1 MDDRIKLSY
10 FYGKEAEQYSFYKIP
25 KLLFTDDYF
34 KKISVEA
41 KVLYGLMLDRM
52 SLSVKNQWMD
62 EEGRAYIYY
71 SLEDIMDALG
81 CSNKKAISIM
91 KELDMDAGI
100 GLIEKKRQ
108 GQGKPTMIYLKQ
120 FMIQDVQKCRNY
132 TSGEKSVISEVKN
145 LHILKCKNSTSRS
158 EENTWFITDYDC
170 YVPGLT
176 EAAQLGEY
184 ENLDE
189 LNYLASKLMELDD
202 CELDRLEAAMEVADE
217 TGSVKDII
225 NLIDNPEKYE
235 VYPGIENDEDLGR
248 YYADEMVYIHLT
260 DEVRDYFD
268 YEAYGRDMAI
278 NDGGH
283 YTSYGYVK
291 DSQDPFKEYYNG
303 EPENIPEEYRITEF
317 VHDKKER
324 TAMDYETFKQE
335 FAEDIKEKLS
345 QRGYGEV
352 MTSFH
357 DIEKTNQNYEAI
369 SVVQAGS
376 NIGVNFNIENA
387 FASYEHTGDYEG
399 VLASATGVIVGGLDQ
414 IPAVDVNALMN
425 YEVMKEKLSVE
436 VISADANEELLAK
449 VPHDRIE
456 DLAVVYRF
464 IMESNEDGR
473 ASILVNNNLI
483 ERMGVTHEQ
492 LRADALENSPEIR
505 PVVIQGMNE
514 VMKEMM
520 GPEAYE
526 MFGIPDDTEEMM
538 FIATVPDKNSGA
550 GVLAYQDFMDQAAE
564 KIGGDFYV
572 IPSSIHEILLV
583 PDNGEVQAEGLKEM
597 VQEVNATEVSPEEK
611 LSDNVYHYDSKEHIF
626 ELAEKFEARQ
636 QEKEAAIDEKAE
648 DRGSVLKD
656 LKDKQKE
663 TAAKAPAKDAVEKA
677 AKSKG
682 GEAL

>member
-1 MDDRIKLSY
+1 MMGFPYEHDCPI
-10 FYGKEAEQYSFYKIP
+10 E
-25 KLLFTDDYF
+25 
-34 KKISVEA
+34 
-41 KVLYGLMLDRM
+41 
-52 SLSVKNQWMD
+52 
-62 EEGRAYIYY
+62 AYITN
-71 SLEDIMDALG
+71 LG
-81 CSNKKAISIM
+81 KYNEGKLVGEWVRFPTTEEKMKKLFERI
-91 KELDMDAGI
+91 GI
-100 GLIEKKRQ
+100 EPGVPD
-108 GQGKPTMIYLKQ
+108 GYGGHY
-120 FMIQDVQKCRNY
+120 
-132 TSGEKSVISEVKN
+132 
-145 LHILKCKNSTSRS
+145 
-158 EENTWFITDYDC
+158 EEWFITDYDC
-170 YVPGLT
+170 YVPGLM
-176 EAAQLGEY
+176 EAARLGEY

-189 LNYLASKLMELDD
+189 LNFLASKIMELDD
-202 CELDRLEAAMEVADE
+202 CELDRFEAAMEVADE

-235 VYPGIENDEDLGR
+235 VYPGIENDEDLGH
-248 YYADEMVYIHLT
+248 YYIEELGSIHLT

-268 YEAYGRDMAI
+268 YEAYGRDIAI
-278 NDGGH
+278 SEAGH

-291 DSQDPFKEYYNG
+291 DSQDPFKEPYDG
-303 EPENIPEEYRITEF
+303 DPENIPDEYKVTGF
-317 VHDKKER
+317 VHEKKER
-324 TAMDYETFKQE
+324 NEMDYETFKQE

-345 QRGYGEV
+345 QKGYGEV
-352 MTSFH
+352 ETNFH
-357 DIEKTNQNYEAI
+357 NIEKTNQNYEAI
-369 SVVQAGS
+369 SVVPAGG
-376 NIGVNFNIENA
+376 NIGVNYNIENA
-387 FASYEHTGDYEG
+387 FASYEHSGDYEG
-399 VLASATGVIVGGLDQ
+399 VLASATGAIASGLDQ
-414 IPAVDVNALMN
+414 VPVVNVNALMN
-425 YEVMKEKLSVE
+425 YEIMKEKLSVE
-436 VISADANEELLAK
+436 VISAEVNEELLAK

-473 ASILVNNNLI
+473 ASILVNNDLI

-505 PVVIQGMNE
+505 PAVIQGMNE

-564 KIGGDFYV
+564 KIGGDFF
-572 IPSSIHEILLV
+572 ILPSSIHEILLV
-583 PDNGEVQAEGLKEM
+583 PDDGQKGADELKAM
-597 VQEVNATEVSPEEK
+597 VMDVNATQVSPEER

-636 QEKEAAIDEKAE
+636 QEKGAAIDEKAE
-648 DRGSVLKD
+648 DRESVLKN

-663 TAAKAPAKDAVEKA
+663 TAAKAPTKDAVDKA

>member
-1 MDDRIKLSY
+1 MAFAYNHDCPFEVFITNLGKYNEGNLVGDWVKFPTTEEELKKVFERIGIEPGAPDE
-10 FYGKEAEQYSFYKIP
+10 YGGHY
-25 KLLFTDDYF
+25 
-34 KKISVEA
+34 
-41 KVLYGLMLDRM
+41 
-52 SLSVKNQWMD
+52 
-62 EEGRAYIYY
+62 EE
-71 SLEDIMDALG
+71 
-81 CSNKKAISIM
+81 
-91 KELDMDAGI
+91 
-100 GLIEKKRQ
+100 
-108 GQGKPTMIYLKQ
+108 
-120 FMIQDVQKCRNY
+120 
-132 TSGEKSVISEVKN
+132 
-145 LHILKCKNSTSRS
+145 
-158 EENTWFITDYDC
+158 WFITDYDC

-225 NLIDNPEKYE
+225 KLIDNPEKYE
-235 VYPGIENDEDLGR
+235 VYAGIENDEDLGH
-248 YYADEMVYIHLT
+248 YYIEELGAIHLT

-291 DSQDPFKEYYNG
+291 DSQDPFRELYDG

-324 TAMDYETFKQE
+324 TTMDYETFKQE
-335 FAEDIKEKLS
+335 FAEDIKERLS

-352 MTSFH
+352 ITSFH

-376 NIGVNFNIENA
+376 NVGVNYNIENA
-387 FASYEHTGDYEG
+387 FGSYEHSGDYEG
-399 VLASATGVIVGGLDQ
+399 VLASATGAIASGLDQ
-414 IPAVDVNALMN
+414 IPVVDVNALMN

-436 VISADANEELLAK
+436 VISAEANEELLSK

-473 ASILVNNNLI
+473 ASILVNNDLI

>member
-1 MDDRIKLSY
+1 MMGFPYEHDCPI
-10 FYGKEAEQYSFYKIP
+10 E
-25 KLLFTDDYF
+25 
-34 KKISVEA
+34 
-41 KVLYGLMLDRM
+41 
-52 SLSVKNQWMD
+52 
-62 EEGRAYIYY
+62 AYITN
-71 SLEDIMDALG
+71 LG
-81 CSNKKAISIM
+81 KYNEGKLVGEWVRFPTTEEKMKKVFERI
-91 KELDMDAGI
+91 GI
-100 GLIEKKRQ
+100 EPGAPD
-108 GQGKPTMIYLKQ
+108 GYGGHY
-120 FMIQDVQKCRNY
+120 
-132 TSGEKSVISEVKN
+132 
-145 LHILKCKNSTSRS
+145 
-158 EENTWFITDYDC
+158 EEWFITDYDC
-170 YVPGLT
+170 YVPGLM
-176 EAAQLGEY
+176 EAARLGEY

-189 LNYLASKLMELDD
+189 LNFLASKIMELDD
-202 CELDRLEAAMEVADE
+202 CELDRFEAAMEVADE

-235 VYPGIENDEDLGR
+235 VYPGIENDEDLGH
-248 YYADEMVYIHLT
+248 YYIEELGSIHLT

-268 YEAYGRDMAI
+268 YEAYGRDIAI
-278 NDGGH
+278 SEAGH

-291 DSQDPFKEYYNG
+291 DSQDPFKEPYDG
-303 EPENIPEEYRITEF
+303 DPENIPDEYKVTGF
-317 VHDKKER
+317 VHEKKER
-324 TAMDYETFKQE
+324 NEMDYETFKQE

-345 QRGYGEV
+345 QKGYGEV
-352 MTSFH
+352 ETNFH
-357 DIEKTNQNYEAI
+357 NIEKTNQNYEAI
-369 SVVQAGS
+369 SVVPAGG
-376 NIGVNFNIENA
+376 NIGVNYNIENA
-387 FASYEHTGDYEG
+387 FASYEHSGDYEG
-399 VLASATGVIVGGLDQ
+399 VLASAAGAIASGLDQ
-414 IPAVDVNALMN
+414 VPVVNVNALMN
-425 YEVMKEKLSVE
+425 YEIMKEKLSVE

>member
-1 MDDRIKLSY
+1 MMGFPYEHDCPI
-10 FYGKEAEQYSFYKIP
+10 E
-25 KLLFTDDYF
+25 
-34 KKISVEA
+34 
-41 KVLYGLMLDRM
+41 
-52 SLSVKNQWMD
+52 
-62 EEGRAYIYY
+62 AYITN
-71 SLEDIMDALG
+71 LG
-81 CSNKKAISIM
+81 KYNEGKLVGEWVRFPTTEEKMKKVFERI
-91 KELDMDAGI
+91 GI
-100 GLIEKKRQ
+100 EPGAPD
-108 GQGKPTMIYLKQ
+108 GYGGHY
-120 FMIQDVQKCRNY
+120 
-132 TSGEKSVISEVKN
+132 
-145 LHILKCKNSTSRS
+145 
-158 EENTWFITDYDC
+158 EEWFITDYDC
-170 YVPGLT
+170 YVPGLM
-176 EAAQLGEY
+176 EAARLGEY

-189 LNYLASKLMELDD
+189 LNYLASKIMELDD
-202 CELDRLEAAMEVADE
+202 CELDRFEAAMEVADE

-235 VYPGIENDEDLGR
+235 VYPGIENDEDLGH
-248 YYADEMVYIHLT
+248 YYIEELGSIHLT

-268 YEAYGRDMAI
+268 YEAYGRDIAI
-278 NDGGH
+278 SEAGH

-291 DSQDPFKEYYNG
+291 DSQDPFKEPYDG
-303 EPENIPEEYRITEF
+303 DPENIPDEYKVTGF
-317 VHDKKER
+317 VHEKKER
-324 TAMDYETFKQE
+324 NEMDYETFKQE

-345 QRGYGEV
+345 QKGYGEV
-352 MTSFH
+352 ETSFH
-357 DIEKTNQNYEAI
+357 NIEKTNQNYEAI
-369 SVVQAGS
+369 SVVPAGG
-376 NIGVNFNIENA
+376 NIGVNYNIENA
-387 FASYEHTGDYEG
+387 FASYEHSGDYEG
-399 VLASATGVIVGGLDQ
+399 VLASATGAIASGLDQ
-414 IPAVDVNALMN
+414 VPVVNVNALMN
-425 YEVMKEKLSVE
+425 YEIMKEKLSVE
-436 VISADANEELLAK
+436 VISAEANEELLSK

-473 ASILVNNNLI
+473 ASILVNNDLI

-492 LRADALENSPEIR
+492 LRADALENSPVIR
-505 PVVIQGMNE
+505 PVVIQSMNE

-663 TAAKAPAKDAVEKA
+663 TAAKAPAKDAVEKT

>member
-1 MDDRIKLSY
+1 MAFAYDHDCPFEVFITNLGKYNEGNLVGEWVKFPTTEEELKKVFERIGIEPGAPDE
-10 FYGKEAEQYSFYKIP
+10 YGGHY
-25 KLLFTDDYF
+25 
-34 KKISVEA
+34 
-41 KVLYGLMLDRM
+41 
-52 SLSVKNQWMD
+52 
-62 EEGRAYIYY
+62 EE
-71 SLEDIMDALG
+71 
-81 CSNKKAISIM
+81 
-91 KELDMDAGI
+91 
-100 GLIEKKRQ
+100 
-108 GQGKPTMIYLKQ
+108 
-120 FMIQDVQKCRNY
+120 
-132 TSGEKSVISEVKN
+132 
-145 LHILKCKNSTSRS
+145 
-158 EENTWFITDYDC
+158 WFITDYDC
-170 YVPGLT
+170 YVPGHT

-184 ENLDE
+184 ENLNE

>member
-1 MDDRIKLSY
+1 MAFAYDHDCPFEVFITNLGKYNEGNLVGEWIKFPTTEEELKKVFERIGIEPGAPDE
-10 FYGKEAEQYSFYKIP
+10 YGGHY
-25 KLLFTDDYF
+25 
-34 KKISVEA
+34 
-41 KVLYGLMLDRM
+41 
-52 SLSVKNQWMD
+52 
-62 EEGRAYIYY
+62 EE
-71 SLEDIMDALG
+71 
-81 CSNKKAISIM
+81 
-91 KELDMDAGI
+91 
-100 GLIEKKRQ
+100 
-108 GQGKPTMIYLKQ
+108 
-120 FMIQDVQKCRNY
+120 
-132 TSGEKSVISEVKN
+132 
-145 LHILKCKNSTSRS
+145 
-158 EENTWFITDYDC
+158 WFITDYDC

-176 EAAQLGEY
+176 EAAHLGEY

-324 TAMDYETFKQE
+324 TTMDYETFKQE
-335 FAEDIKEKLS
+335 FAKDIKERLS

-352 MTSFH
+352 ITSFH

-376 NIGVNFNIENA
+376 NVGVNYNIENA
-387 FASYEHTGDYEG
+387 FGSYEHSGDYEG
-399 VLASATGVIVGGLDQ
+399 VLASATGAIASGLDQ
-414 IPAVDVNALMN
+414 IPVVDVNALMN

-436 VISADANEELLAK
+436 VISAEANEELLSK

-473 ASILVNNNLI
+473 ASILVNNDLI

-636 QEKEAAIDEKAE
+636 QEKEADIDEKVE

-663 TAAKAPAKDAVEKA
+663 TTAKAQAKDAVEKT

>member
-1 MDDRIKLSY
+1 MMGFPYEHDCPI
-10 FYGKEAEQYSFYKIP
+10 E
-25 KLLFTDDYF
+25 
-34 KKISVEA
+34 
-41 KVLYGLMLDRM
+41 
-52 SLSVKNQWMD
+52 
-62 EEGRAYIYY
+62 AYITN
-71 SLEDIMDALG
+71 LG
-81 CSNKKAISIM
+81 KYNEGKLVGEWVRFPTTEEKMKKVFERI
-91 KELDMDAGI
+91 GI
-100 GLIEKKRQ
+100 EPGAPD
-108 GQGKPTMIYLKQ
+108 GYGGHY
-120 FMIQDVQKCRNY
+120 
-132 TSGEKSVISEVKN
+132 
-145 LHILKCKNSTSRS
+145 
-158 EENTWFITDYDC
+158 EEWFITDYDC
-170 YVPGLT
+170 YVPGLM
-176 EAAQLGEY
+176 EAARLGEY

-189 LNYLASKLMELDD
+189 LNFLASKIMELDD
-202 CELDRLEAAMEVADE
+202 CELDRFEAAMEVADE

-235 VYPGIENDEDLGR
+235 VYPGIENDEDLGH
-248 YYADEMVYIHLT
+248 YYIEELGSIHLT

-268 YEAYGRDMAI
+268 YEAYGRDIAI
-278 NDGGH
+278 SEAGH

-291 DSQDPFKEYYNG
+291 DSQDPFKEPYDG
-303 EPENIPEEYRITEF
+303 DPENIPDEYKVTGF
-317 VHDKKER
+317 VHEKKER
-324 TAMDYETFKQE
+324 NEMDYETFKQE

-345 QRGYGEV
+345 QKGYGEV
-352 MTSFH
+352 ETNFH
-357 DIEKTNQNYEAI
+357 NIEKTNQNYEAI
-369 SVVQAGS
+369 SLVPAGG
-376 NIGVNFNIENA
+376 NIGVNYNIENA
-387 FASYEHTGDYEG
+387 FASYEHSGDYEG
-399 VLASATGVIVGGLDQ
+399 VLASAAGAIASGLDQ
-414 IPAVDVNALMN
+414 VPVVNVNALMN
-425 YEVMKEKLSVE
+425 YEIMKEKLSVE
-436 VISADANEELLAK
+436 VISAEVNEELLAK

-473 ASILVNNNLI
+473 ASILVNNDLI

-505 PVVIQGMNE
+505 PAVIQGMNE

-564 KIGGDFYV
+564 KIGGDFF
-572 IPSSIHEILLV
+572 ILPSSIHEILLV
-583 PDNGEVQAEGLKEM
+583 PDDGQKGADELKAM
-597 VQEVNATEVSPEEK
+597 VMDVNATQVSPEER

-636 QEKEAAIDEKAE
+636 QEKGAAIDEKAE
-648 DRGSVLKD
+648 DRESVLKN

-663 TAAKAPAKDAVEKA
+663 TAAKVPTKDAVDKA

>member
-1 MDDRIKLSY
+1 MMGFPYEHDCPI
-10 FYGKEAEQYSFYKIP
+10 E
-25 KLLFTDDYF
+25 
-34 KKISVEA
+34 
-41 KVLYGLMLDRM
+41 
-52 SLSVKNQWMD
+52 
-62 EEGRAYIYY
+62 AYITN
-71 SLEDIMDALG
+71 LG
-81 CSNKKAISIM
+81 KYNEGKLVGEWVRFPTTEEKMKKVFERI
-91 KELDMDAGI
+91 GI
-100 GLIEKKRQ
+100 EPGAPD
-108 GQGKPTMIYLKQ
+108 GYGGHY
-120 FMIQDVQKCRNY
+120 
-132 TSGEKSVISEVKN
+132 
-145 LHILKCKNSTSRS
+145 
-158 EENTWFITDYDC
+158 EEWFITDYDC
-170 YVPGLT
+170 YVPGLM
-176 EAAQLGEY
+176 EAARLGEY

-189 LNYLASKLMELDD
+189 LNYLASKIMELDD
-202 CELDRLEAAMEVADE
+202 CELDRFEAAMEVADE

-235 VYPGIENDEDLGR
+235 VYPGIENDEDLGH
-248 YYADEMVYIHLT
+248 YYIEELGSIHLT

-268 YEAYGRDMAI
+268 YEAYGRDIAI
-278 NDGGH
+278 SEAGH

-291 DSQDPFKEYYNG
+291 DSQDPFKEPYDG
-303 EPENIPEEYRITEF
+303 DPENIPDEDKVTGF
-317 VHDKKER
+317 VHEKKER
-324 TAMDYETFKQE
+324 NEMDYETFKQE

-345 QRGYGEV
+345 QKGYGEV
-352 MTSFH
+352 ETSFH
-357 DIEKTNQNYEAI
+357 NIEKTNQNYEAI
-369 SVVQAGS
+369 SVVPAGG
-376 NIGVNFNIENA
+376 NIGVNYNIENA
-387 FASYEHTGDYEG
+387 FASYEHSGDYEG
-399 VLASATGVIVGGLDQ
+399 VLASATGAIASGLDQ
-414 IPAVDVNALMN
+414 VPVVNVNALMN
-425 YEVMKEKLSVE
+425 YEIMKEKLSVE
-436 VISADANEELLAK
+436 VISAEVNEELLAK

-473 ASILVNNNLI
+473 ASILVNNDLI

-564 KIGGDFYV
+564 KIGGDFF
-572 IPSSIHEILLV
+572 ILPSSIHEILLV
-583 PDNGEVQAEGLKEM
+583 PDDGQKEADELKAM
-597 VQEVNATEVSPEEK
+597 VMDVNATQVSPEER

-636 QEKEAAIDEKAE
+636 QEKGAAIDEKAE
-648 DRGSVLKD
+648 DRESVLKN

-663 TAAKAPAKDAVEKA
+663 TAAKAPTKDAVDKA

>member
-1 MDDRIKLSY
+1 MAFAYDHDCPFEVFITNLGKYNEGNLVGEWVKFPTTEEELKKVFERIGIEPGAPDG
-10 FYGKEAEQYSFYKIP
+10 YGGHY
-25 KLLFTDDYF
+25 
-34 KKISVEA
+34 
-41 KVLYGLMLDRM
+41 
-52 SLSVKNQWMD
+52 
-62 EEGRAYIYY
+62 EE
-71 SLEDIMDALG
+71 
-81 CSNKKAISIM
+81 
-91 KELDMDAGI
+91 
-100 GLIEKKRQ
+100 
-108 GQGKPTMIYLKQ
+108 
-120 FMIQDVQKCRNY
+120 
-132 TSGEKSVISEVKN
+132 
-145 LHILKCKNSTSRS
+145 
-158 EENTWFITDYDC
+158 WFITDYDC

-369 SVVQAGS
+369 SVVPAGG
-376 NIGVNFNIENA
+376 NIGVNYNIENA
-387 FASYEHTGDYEG
+387 FASYEHSGDYEG
-399 VLASATGVIVGGLDQ
+399 VLASATGAIASGLDQ
-414 IPAVDVNALMN
+414 VPVVNVNALMN
-425 YEVMKEKLSVE
+425 YEIMKEKLSVE
-436 VISADANEELLAK
+436 VISAEVNEELLAK

-464 IMESNEDGR
+464 IMESNEELPFW
-473 ASILVNNNLI
+473 SIMI
-483 ERMGVTHEQ
+483 
-492 LRADALENSPEIR
+492 
-505 PVVIQGMNE
+505 
-514 VMKEMM
+514 
-520 GPEAYE
+520 
-526 MFGIPDDTEEMM
+526 
-538 FIATVPDKNSGA
+538 
-550 GVLAYQDFMDQAAE
+550 
-564 KIGGDFYV
+564 
-572 IPSSIHEILLV
+572 
-583 PDNGEVQAEGLKEM
+583 
-597 VQEVNATEVSPEEK
+597 
-611 LSDNVYHYDSKEHIF
+611 
-626 ELAEKFEARQ
+626 
-636 QEKEAAIDEKAE
+636 
-648 DRGSVLKD
+648 
-656 LKDKQKE
+656 
-663 TAAKAPAKDAVEKA
+663 
-677 AKSKG
+677 
-682 GEAL
+682 

>member
-1 MDDRIKLSY
+1 MMGFPYEHDCPI
-10 FYGKEAEQYSFYKIP
+10 E
-25 KLLFTDDYF
+25 
-34 KKISVEA
+34 
-41 KVLYGLMLDRM
+41 
-52 SLSVKNQWMD
+52 
-62 EEGRAYIYY
+62 AYITN
-71 SLEDIMDALG
+71 LG
-81 CSNKKAISIM
+81 KYNEGKLVGEWVRFPTTEEKMKKVFERI
-91 KELDMDAGI
+91 GI
-100 GLIEKKRQ
+100 EPGAPD
-108 GQGKPTMIYLKQ
+108 GYGGHY
-120 FMIQDVQKCRNY
+120 
-132 TSGEKSVISEVKN
+132 
-145 LHILKCKNSTSRS
+145 
-158 EENTWFITDYDC
+158 EEWFITDYDC
-170 YVPGLT
+170 YVPGLM
-176 EAAQLGEY
+176 EAARLGEY

-189 LNYLASKLMELDD
+189 LNFLASKIMELDD
-202 CELDRLEAAMEVADE
+202 CELDRFEAAMEVADE

-235 VYPGIENDEDLGR
+235 VYPGIENDEDLGH
-248 YYADEMVYIHLT
+248 YYIEELGSIHLT

-268 YEAYGRDMAI
+268 YEAYGRDIAI
-278 NDGGH
+278 SEAGH

-291 DSQDPFKEYYNG
+291 DSQDPFKEPYDGN
-303 EPENIPEEYRITEF
+303 PENIPDEYKVTGF
-317 VHDKKER
+317 VHEKKER
-324 TAMDYETFKQE
+324 NEMDYETFKQE

-345 QRGYGEV
+345 QKGYGEV
-352 MTSFH
+352 ETNFH
-357 DIEKTNQNYEAI
+357 NIEKTNQNYEAI
-369 SVVQAGS
+369 SVVPAGG
-376 NIGVNFNIENA
+376 NIGVNYNIENA
-387 FASYEHTGDYEG
+387 FASYEHSGDYEG
-399 VLASATGVIVGGLDQ
+399 VLASATGAIASGLDQ
-414 IPAVDVNALMN
+414 VPVVNVNALMN
-425 YEVMKEKLSVE
+425 YEIMKEKLSVE
-436 VISADANEELLAK
+436 VISAEVNEELLAK

-473 ASILVNNNLI
+473 ASILVNNDLI

-505 PVVIQGMNE
+505 PAVIQGMNE

-564 KIGGDFYV
+564 KIGGDFF
-572 IPSSIHEILLV
+572 ILPSSIHEILLV
-583 PDNGEVQAEGLKEM
+583 PDDGQKGADELKAM
-597 VQEVNATEVSPEEK
+597 VMDVNATQVSPEER

-636 QEKEAAIDEKAE
+636 QEKGAAIDEKAE
-648 DRGSVLKD
+648 DRESVLKN

-663 TAAKAPAKDAVEKA
+663 TAAKVPTKDAVDKA

>member
-1 MDDRIKLSY
+1 MMGFPYEHDCPI
-10 FYGKEAEQYSFYKIP
+10 E
-25 KLLFTDDYF
+25 
-34 KKISVEA
+34 
-41 KVLYGLMLDRM
+41 
-52 SLSVKNQWMD
+52 
-62 EEGRAYIYY
+62 AYITN
-71 SLEDIMDALG
+71 LG
-81 CSNKKAISIM
+81 KYNEGKLVGEWVRFPTTEEKMKKVFERI
-91 KELDMDAGI
+91 GI
-100 GLIEKKRQ
+100 EPGAPD
-108 GQGKPTMIYLKQ
+108 GYGGHY
-120 FMIQDVQKCRNY
+120 
-132 TSGEKSVISEVKN
+132 
-145 LHILKCKNSTSRS
+145 
-158 EENTWFITDYDC
+158 EEWFITDYDC
-170 YVPGLT
+170 YVPGLM
-176 EAAQLGEY
+176 EAARLGEY

-189 LNYLASKLMELDD
+189 LNFLASKIMELDD
-202 CELDRLEAAMEVADE
+202 CELDRFEAVMEVADE

-235 VYPGIENDEDLGR
+235 VYPGIENDEDLGH
-248 YYADEMVYIHLT
+248 YYIEELGSIHLT

-268 YEAYGRDMAI
+268 YEAYGRDIAI
-278 NDGGH
+278 SEAGH

-291 DSQDPFKEYYNG
+291 DSQDPFKEPYDG
-303 EPENIPEEYRITEF
+303 DPENIPDEYKVTGF
-317 VHDKKER
+317 VHEKKER
-324 TAMDYETFKQE
+324 NEMDYETFKQE

-345 QRGYGEV
+345 QKGYGEV
-352 MTSFH
+352 ETNFH
-357 DIEKTNQNYEAI
+357 NIEKTNQNYEAI
-369 SVVQAGS
+369 SVVPAGG
-376 NIGVNFNIENA
+376 NIGVNYNIENA
-387 FASYEHTGDYEG
+387 FASYEHSGDYEG
-399 VLASATGVIVGGLDQ
+399 VLASATGAIASGLDQ
-414 IPAVDVNALMN
+414 VPVVNVNALMN
-425 YEVMKEKLSVE
+425 YEIMKEKLSVE
-436 VISADANEELLAK
+436 VISAEVNEELLAK

-473 ASILVNNNLI
+473 ASILVNNDLI

-505 PVVIQGMNE
+505 PAVIQGMNE

-564 KIGGDFYV
+564 KIGGDFF
-572 IPSSIHEILLV
+572 ILPSSIHEILLV
-583 PDNGEVQAEGLKEM
+583 PDDGQKGADELKAM
-597 VQEVNATEVSPEEK
+597 VMDVNATQVSPEER

-636 QEKEAAIDEKAE
+636 QEKGAAIDEKAE
-648 DRGSVLKD
+648 DRESVLKN

-663 TAAKAPAKDAVEKA
+663 TAAKVPTKDAVDKA

>member
-1 MDDRIKLSY
+1 MAFAYNHDCPFEVFITNLGKYNEGNLVGEWVKFPTTEEELKKVFERIGIEPGAPDE
-10 FYGKEAEQYSFYKIP
+10 YGGHY
-25 KLLFTDDYF
+25 
-34 KKISVEA
+34 
-41 KVLYGLMLDRM
+41 
-52 SLSVKNQWMD
+52 
-62 EEGRAYIYY
+62 EE
-71 SLEDIMDALG
+71 
-81 CSNKKAISIM
+81 
-91 KELDMDAGI
+91 
-100 GLIEKKRQ
+100 
-108 GQGKPTMIYLKQ
+108 
-120 FMIQDVQKCRNY
+120 
-132 TSGEKSVISEVKN
+132 
-145 LHILKCKNSTSRS
+145 
-158 EENTWFITDYDC
+158 WFITDYDC
-170 YVPGLT
+170 YVLGLT

-217 TGSVKDII
+217 TGNVKDII

-235 VYPGIENDEDLGR
+235 VYPGIENDEDLGC

-324 TAMDYETFKQE
+324 TTMDYETFKQE

-345 QRGYGEV
+345 QRGYGDV

-387 FASYEHTGDYEG
+387 FASYEHSGDYEG

-473 ASILVNNNLI
+473 ASILVNNDLI

-648 DRGSVLKD
+648 DKGSVLKD

>member
-1 MDDRIKLSY
+1 MAFAYDHDCPFEVFITNLGKYNEGNLVGEWVKFPTTEEELKKVFERIGIEPGAPDE
-10 FYGKEAEQYSFYKIP
+10 YGGHY
-25 KLLFTDDYF
+25 
-34 KKISVEA
+34 
-41 KVLYGLMLDRM
+41 
-52 SLSVKNQWMD
+52 
-62 EEGRAYIYY
+62 EE
-71 SLEDIMDALG
+71 
-81 CSNKKAISIM
+81 
-91 KELDMDAGI
+91 
-100 GLIEKKRQ
+100 
-108 GQGKPTMIYLKQ
+108 
-120 FMIQDVQKCRNY
+120 
-132 TSGEKSVISEVKN
+132 
-145 LHILKCKNSTSRS
+145 
-158 EENTWFITDYDC
+158 WFITDYDC

-176 EAAQLGEY
+176 EAVQLGEY

>member
-1 MDDRIKLSY
+1 MMGFPYEHDCPI
-10 FYGKEAEQYSFYKIP
+10 E
-25 KLLFTDDYF
+25 
-34 KKISVEA
+34 
-41 KVLYGLMLDRM
+41 
-52 SLSVKNQWMD
+52 
-62 EEGRAYIYY
+62 AYITN
-71 SLEDIMDALG
+71 LG
-81 CSNKKAISIM
+81 KYNEGKLVGEWVRFPTTEEKMKKVFERI
-91 KELDMDAGI
+91 GI
-100 GLIEKKRQ
+100 EPGAPD
-108 GQGKPTMIYLKQ
+108 GYGGHY
-120 FMIQDVQKCRNY
+120 
-132 TSGEKSVISEVKN
+132 
-145 LHILKCKNSTSRS
+145 
-158 EENTWFITDYDC
+158 EEWFITDYDC
-170 YVPGLT
+170 YVPGLM
-176 EAAQLGEY
+176 EAARLGEY

-189 LNYLASKLMELDD
+189 LNFLASKIMELDD
-202 CELDRLEAAMEVADE
+202 CELDRFEAAMEVADE

-235 VYPGIENDEDLGR
+235 VYPGIENDEDLGH
-248 YYADEMVYIHLT
+248 YYIEELGSIHLT

-268 YEAYGRDMAI
+268 YEAYGRDIAI
-278 NDGGH
+278 SEAGH

-291 DSQDPFKEYYNG
+291 DSQDPFKEPYDG
-303 EPENIPEEYRITEF
+303 DPENIPDEYKVTGF
-317 VHDKKER
+317 VHEKKER
-324 TAMDYETFKQE
+324 NEMDYETFKQE

-345 QRGYGEV
+345 QKGYGEV
-352 MTSFH
+352 ETNFH
-357 DIEKTNQNYEAI
+357 NIEKTNQNYEAI
-369 SVVQAGS
+369 SVVPAGG
-376 NIGVNFNIENA
+376 NIGVNYNIENA
-387 FASYEHTGDYEG
+387 FASYEHSGDYEG
-399 VLASATGVIVGGLDQ
+399 VLASATGAIASGLDQ
-414 IPAVDVNALMN
+414 VPVVNVNALMN
-425 YEVMKEKLSVE
+425 YEIMKEKLSVE
-436 VISADANEELLAK
+436 VISAEVNEELLAK

-473 ASILVNNNLI
+473 ASILVNNDLI

-505 PVVIQGMNE
+505 PAVIQGMNE

-564 KIGGDFYV
+564 KIGGDFF
-572 IPSSIHEILLV
+572 ILPSSIHEILLV
-583 PDNGEVQAEGLKEM
+583 PDDGQKGADELKAM
-597 VQEVNATEVSPEEK
+597 VMDVNATQVSPEER

-636 QEKEAAIDEKAE
+636 QEKGAAIDEKAE
-648 DRGSVLKD
+648 DRESVLKN

-663 TAAKAPAKDAVEKA
+663 TAAKAPTKDAVDKA

>member
-1 MDDRIKLSY
+1 MMGFPYEHDCPI
-10 FYGKEAEQYSFYKIP
+10 E
-25 KLLFTDDYF
+25 
-34 KKISVEA
+34 
-41 KVLYGLMLDRM
+41 
-52 SLSVKNQWMD
+52 
-62 EEGRAYIYY
+62 AYITN
-71 SLEDIMDALG
+71 LG
-81 CSNKKAISIM
+81 KYNEGKLVGEWVRFPTTEEKMKKVFERI
-91 KELDMDAGI
+91 GI
-100 GLIEKKRQ
+100 EPGAPD
-108 GQGKPTMIYLKQ
+108 GYGGHY
-120 FMIQDVQKCRNY
+120 
-132 TSGEKSVISEVKN
+132 
-145 LHILKCKNSTSRS
+145 
-158 EENTWFITDYDC
+158 EEWFITDYDC
-170 YVPGLT
+170 YVPGLM
-176 EAAQLGEY
+176 EAARLGEY

-189 LNYLASKLMELDD
+189 LNFLASKIMELDD
-202 CELDRLEAAMEVADE
+202 CELDRFEAAMEVADE

-235 VYPGIENDEDLGR
+235 VYPGIENDEDLGH
-248 YYADEMVYIHLT
+248 YYIEELGSIHLT

-268 YEAYGRDMAI
+268 YEAYGRDIAI
-278 NDGGH
+278 SEAGH

-291 DSQDPFKEYYNG
+291 DSQDPFKEPYDG
-303 EPENIPEEYRITEF
+303 DPENIPDEYKVTGF
-317 VHDKKER
+317 VHEKKER
-324 TAMDYETFKQE
+324 NEMDYETFKQE

-345 QRGYGEV
+345 QKGYGEV
-352 MTSFH
+352 ETNFH
-357 DIEKTNQNYEAI
+357 NIEKTNQNYEAI
-369 SVVQAGS
+369 SVVPAGG
-376 NIGVNFNIENA
+376 NIGVNYNIENA
-387 FASYEHTGDYEG
+387 FASYEHSGDYEG
-399 VLASATGVIVGGLDQ
+399 VLASATGAIASGLDQ
-414 IPAVDVNALMN
+414 VPVVNVNDLMN
-425 YEVMKEKLSVE
+425 YEIMKEKLSVE
-436 VISADANEELLAK
+436 VISAEVNEELLAK

-473 ASILVNNNLI
+473 ASILVNNDLI

-505 PVVIQGMNE
+505 PAVIQGMNE

-564 KIGGDFYV
+564 KIGGDFF
-572 IPSSIHEILLV
+572 ILPSSIHEILLV
-583 PDNGEVQAEGLKEM
+583 PDDGQKGADELKAM
-597 VQEVNATEVSPEEK
+597 VMDVNATQVSPEER

-636 QEKEAAIDEKAE
+636 QEKGAAIDEKAE
-648 DRGSVLKD
+648 DRESVLKN

-663 TAAKAPAKDAVEKA
+663 TAAKAPTKDAVDKA

>member
-1 MDDRIKLSY
+1 MMGFPYEHDCPI
-10 FYGKEAEQYSFYKIP
+10 E
-25 KLLFTDDYF
+25 
-34 KKISVEA
+34 
-41 KVLYGLMLDRM
+41 
-52 SLSVKNQWMD
+52 
-62 EEGRAYIYY
+62 AYITN
-71 SLEDIMDALG
+71 LG
-81 CSNKKAISIM
+81 KYNEGKLVGEWVRFPTTEEKMKKVFERI
-91 KELDMDAGI
+91 GI
-100 GLIEKKRQ
+100 EPGAPD
-108 GQGKPTMIYLKQ
+108 GYGGHY
-120 FMIQDVQKCRNY
+120 
-132 TSGEKSVISEVKN
+132 
-145 LHILKCKNSTSRS
+145 
-158 EENTWFITDYDC
+158 EEWFITDYDC
-170 YVPGLT
+170 YVPGLM
-176 EAAQLGEY
+176 EAARLGEY

-189 LNYLASKLMELDD
+189 LNFLASKIMELDD
-202 CELDRLEAAMEVADE
+202 CELDRFEAAMEVADE

-235 VYPGIENDEDLGR
+235 DYPGIENDEDLGH
-248 YYADEMVYIHLT
+248 YYIEELGSIHLT

-268 YEAYGRDMAI
+268 YEAYGRDIAI
-278 NDGGH
+278 SEAGH

-291 DSQDPFKEYYNG
+291 DSQDPFKEPYDG
-303 EPENIPEEYRITEF
+303 DPENIPDEYKVTGF
-317 VHDKKER
+317 VHEKKER
-324 TAMDYETFKQE
+324 NEMDYETFKQE

-345 QRGYGEV
+345 QKGYGEV
-352 MTSFH
+352 ETNFH
-357 DIEKTNQNYEAI
+357 NIEKTNQNYEAI
-369 SVVQAGS
+369 SVVPAGG
-376 NIGVNFNIENA
+376 NIGVNYNIENA
-387 FASYEHTGDYEG
+387 FASYEHSGDYEG
-399 VLASATGVIVGGLDQ
+399 VLASATGAIASGLDQ
-414 IPAVDVNALMN
+414 VPVVNVNALMN
-425 YEVMKEKLSVE
+425 YEIMKEKLSVE
-436 VISADANEELLAK
+436 VISAEVNEELLAK

-473 ASILVNNNLI
+473 ASILVNNDLI

-505 PVVIQGMNE
+505 PAVIQGMNE

-564 KIGGDFYV
+564 KIGGDFF
-572 IPSSIHEILLV
+572 ILPSSIHEILLV
-583 PDNGEVQAEGLKEM
+583 PDDGQKGADELKAM
-597 VQEVNATEVSPEEK
+597 VMDVNATQVSPEER

-636 QEKEAAIDEKAE
+636 QEKGAAIDEKAE
-648 DRGSVLKD
+648 DRESVLKN

-663 TAAKAPAKDAVEKA
+663 TAAKAPTKDAVDKA

>member
-1 MDDRIKLSY
+1 MAFAYDHDCPFEVFITNLGKYNEGNLVGEWVKFPTTEEELKKVFERIGIEPGAPDE
-10 FYGKEAEQYSFYKIP
+10 YGGHY
-25 KLLFTDDYF
+25 
-34 KKISVEA
+34 
-41 KVLYGLMLDRM
+41 
-52 SLSVKNQWMD
+52 
-62 EEGRAYIYY
+62 EE
-71 SLEDIMDALG
+71 
-81 CSNKKAISIM
+81 
-91 KELDMDAGI
+91 
-100 GLIEKKRQ
+100 
-108 GQGKPTMIYLKQ
+108 
-120 FMIQDVQKCRNY
+120 
-132 TSGEKSVISEVKN
+132 
-145 LHILKCKNSTSRS
+145 
-158 EENTWFITDYDC
+158 WFITDYDC

-176 EAAQLGEY
+176 EVAQLGEY

-217 TGSVKDII
+217 TGNVKDII

-260 DEVRDYFD
+260 DEVRDYFN

-324 TAMDYETFKQE
+324 TTMDYETFKQE

-345 QRGYGEV
+345 QRGYGDV

-473 ASILVNNNLI
+473 ASILVNNDLI

-648 DRGSVLKD
+648 DKGSVLKD

-663 TAAKAPAKDAVEKA
+663 TAAKTPAKDAVEKA

>member
-1 MDDRIKLSY
+1 MAFAYDHDCPFEVFITNLGKYNEGNLVGEWVKFSTTEEELKKVFERIGIESGAPDE
-10 FYGKEAEQYSFYKIP
+10 YGGHY
-25 KLLFTDDYF
+25 
-34 KKISVEA
+34 
-41 KVLYGLMLDRM
+41 
-52 SLSVKNQWMD
+52 
-62 EEGRAYIYY
+62 EE
-71 SLEDIMDALG
+71 
-81 CSNKKAISIM
+81 
-91 KELDMDAGI
+91 
-100 GLIEKKRQ
+100 
-108 GQGKPTMIYLKQ
+108 
-120 FMIQDVQKCRNY
+120 
-132 TSGEKSVISEVKN
+132 
-145 LHILKCKNSTSRS
+145 
-158 EENTWFITDYDC
+158 WFITDYDC
-170 YVPGLT
+170 YVPGLI

-235 VYPGIENDEDLGR
+235 VYAGIENDEDLGH
-248 YYADEMVYIHLT
+248 YYIEELGAIHLT

-291 DSQDPFKEYYNG
+291 DSQDPFRELYDG

-324 TAMDYETFKQE
+324 TTMDYETFKQE
-335 FAEDIKEKLS
+335 FAEDIKERLS

-352 MTSFH
+352 ITSFH

-376 NIGVNFNIENA
+376 NVGVNYNIENA
-387 FASYEHTGDYEG
+387 FGSYEHSGDYEG
-399 VLASATGVIVGGLDQ
+399 VLASATGAIASGLDQ
-414 IPAVDVNALMN
+414 IPVVDVNALMN

-436 VISADANEELLAK
+436 VISAEANEELLSK

-473 ASILVNNNLI
+473 ASILVNNDLI

-636 QEKEAAIDEKAE
+636 QEKEADIDEKVE

-663 TAAKAPAKDAVEKA
+663 TTAKAQAKDAVEKS

>member
-1 MDDRIKLSY
+1 MMGFPYEHDCPI
-10 FYGKEAEQYSFYKIP
+10 E
-25 KLLFTDDYF
+25 
-34 KKISVEA
+34 
-41 KVLYGLMLDRM
+41 
-52 SLSVKNQWMD
+52 
-62 EEGRAYIYY
+62 AYITNLGKYNEGK
-71 SLEDIMDALG
+71 LEGEWVRFPTTEEKM
-81 CSNKKAISIM
+81 KKVFERI
-91 KELDMDAGI
+91 GI
-100 GLIEKKRQ
+100 EPGAPD
-108 GQGKPTMIYLKQ
+108 GYGGHY
-120 FMIQDVQKCRNY
+120 
-132 TSGEKSVISEVKN
+132 
-145 LHILKCKNSTSRS
+145 
-158 EENTWFITDYDC
+158 EEWFITDYDC
-170 YVPGLT
+170 YVPGLM
-176 EAAQLGEY
+176 EAARLGEY

-189 LNYLASKLMELDD
+189 LNYLASKIMELDD
-202 CELDRLEAAMEVADE
+202 CELDRFEAAMEVADE

-235 VYPGIENDEDLGR
+235 VYPGIENDEDLGH
-248 YYADEMVYIHLT
+248 YYIEELGSIHLT

-268 YEAYGRDMAI
+268 YEAYGRDIAI
-278 NDGGH
+278 SEAGH

-291 DSQDPFKEYYNG
+291 DSQDPFKEPYDG
-303 EPENIPEEYRITEF
+303 DPENIPDEYKVTGF
-317 VHDKKER
+317 VHEKKER
-324 TAMDYETFKQE
+324 NEMDYETFKQE

-345 QRGYGEV
+345 QKGYGEV
-352 MTSFH
+352 ETSFH
-357 DIEKTNQNYEAI
+357 NIEKTNQNYEAI
-369 SVVQAGS
+369 SVVPAGG
-376 NIGVNFNIENA
+376 NIGVNYNIENA
-387 FASYEHTGDYEG
+387 FASYEHSGDYEG
-399 VLASATGVIVGGLDQ
+399 VLASATGAIASGLDQ
-414 IPAVDVNALMN
+414 VPVVNVNALMN
-425 YEVMKEKLSVE
+425 YEIMKEKLSVE
-436 VISADANEELLAK
+436 VISAEANEELLAK

-473 ASILVNNNLI
+473 ASILVNNDLI

-492 LRADALENSPEIR
+492 LRADALENSPGIR
-505 PVVIQGMNE
+505 PAVIQGMNE

-663 TAAKAPAKDAVEKA
+663 TAAKAPTKDAVDKA

>member
-1 MDDRIKLSY
+1 MMGFPYEHDCPI
-10 FYGKEAEQYSFYKIP
+10 E
-25 KLLFTDDYF
+25 
-34 KKISVEA
+34 
-41 KVLYGLMLDRM
+41 
-52 SLSVKNQWMD
+52 
-62 EEGRAYIYY
+62 AYITN
-71 SLEDIMDALG
+71 LG
-81 CSNKKAISIM
+81 KYNEGKLVGEWVRFPTTEEKMKKVFERI
-91 KELDMDAGI
+91 GI
-100 GLIEKKRQ
+100 EPGAPD
-108 GQGKPTMIYLKQ
+108 GYGGHY
-120 FMIQDVQKCRNY
+120 
-132 TSGEKSVISEVKN
+132 
-145 LHILKCKNSTSRS
+145 
-158 EENTWFITDYDC
+158 EEWFITDYDC
-170 YVPGLT
+170 YVPGLM
-176 EAAQLGEY
+176 EAARLGEY

-189 LNYLASKLMELDD
+189 LNFLASKIMELDD
-202 CELDRLEAAMEVADE
+202 CELDRFEAAMEVADE

-235 VYPGIENDEDLGR
+235 VYPGIENDEDLGH
-248 YYADEMVYIHLT
+248 YYIEELGSIHLT

-268 YEAYGRDMAI
+268 YEAYGRDIAI
-278 NDGGH
+278 SEAGH

-291 DSQDPFKEYYNG
+291 DSQDPFKEPYDG
-303 EPENIPEEYRITEF
+303 DPENIPDEYKVTGF
-317 VHDKKER
+317 VHEKKER
-324 TAMDYETFKQE
+324 NEMNYETFKQE

-369 SVVQAGS
+369 SVVPAGG
-376 NIGVNFNIENA
+376 NIGVNYNIENA
-387 FASYEHTGDYEG
+387 FASYEHSGDYEG
-399 VLASATGVIVGGLDQ
+399 VLASATGAIASGLDQ
-414 IPAVDVNALMN
+414 VPVVNVNALMN
-425 YEVMKEKLSVE
+425 YEIMKEKLSVE
-436 VISADANEELLAK
+436 VISAEVNEELLAK

-473 ASILVNNNLI
+473 ASILVNNDLI

-505 PVVIQGMNE
+505 PAVIQGMNE

-564 KIGGDFYV
+564 KIGGDFF
-572 IPSSIHEILLV
+572 ILPSSIHEILLV
-583 PDNGEVQAEGLKEM
+583 PDDGQKGADELKAM
-597 VQEVNATEVSPEEK
+597 VMDVNATQVSPEER

-636 QEKEAAIDEKAE
+636 QEKGAAIDEKAE
-648 DRGSVLKD
+648 DRESVLKN

-663 TAAKAPAKDAVEKA
+663 TAAKVPTKDAVDKA

>member
-1 MDDRIKLSY
+1 
-10 FYGKEAEQYSFYKIP
+10 
-25 KLLFTDDYF
+25 
-34 KKISVEA
+34 
-41 KVLYGLMLDRM
+41 
-52 SLSVKNQWMD
+52 
-62 EEGRAYIYY
+62 
-71 SLEDIMDALG
+71 
-81 CSNKKAISIM
+81 
-91 KELDMDAGI
+91 
-100 GLIEKKRQ
+100 
-108 GQGKPTMIYLKQ
+108 
-120 FMIQDVQKCRNY
+120 
-132 TSGEKSVISEVKN
+132 
-145 LHILKCKNSTSRS
+145 
-158 EENTWFITDYDC
+158 
-170 YVPGLT
+170 
-176 EAAQLGEY
+176 
-184 ENLDE
+184 
-189 LNYLASKLMELDD
+189 
-202 CELDRLEAAMEVADE
+202 
-217 TGSVKDII
+217 
-225 NLIDNPEKYE
+225 
-235 VYPGIENDEDLGR
+235 
-248 YYADEMVYIHLT
+248 
-260 DEVRDYFD
+260 
-268 YEAYGRDMAI
+268 MAI

-324 TAMDYETFKQE
+324 TTMDYETFKQE

-369 SVVQAGS
+369 SIVQAGS
-376 NIGVNFNIENA
+376 NVGVNFNIESA
-387 FASYEHTGDYEG
+387 FGSYEHTGDYEG
-399 VLASATGVIVGGLDQ
+399 VLASATGVIASGLDQ
-414 IPAVDVNALMN
+414 IPVVDINALMN

-436 VISADANEELLAK
+436 VISAETNEELLAK

-473 ASILVNNNLI
+473 ASILVNNDMI
-483 ERMGVTHEQ
+483 ERIGVTHEQ

-505 PVVIQGMNE
+505 PAVIQGMNE

-564 KIGGDFYV
+564 KIGGDFF
-572 IPSSIHEILLV
+572 ILPSSIHEILLV
-583 PDNGEVQAEGLKEM
+583 PDDGQKGADELKAM
-597 VQEVNATEVSPEEK
+597 VMDVNATQVSPEER

-636 QEKEAAIDEKAE
+636 QEKGTVIDEKAE
-648 DRGSVLKD
+648 DRESVLKN

-663 TAAKAPAKDAVEKA
+663 TAVKAPAKDAVEKA
-677 AKSKG
+677 EKSKG

>member
-1 MDDRIKLSY
+1 MMGFPYEHDCPI
-10 FYGKEAEQYSFYKIP
+10 E
-25 KLLFTDDYF
+25 
-34 KKISVEA
+34 
-41 KVLYGLMLDRM
+41 
-52 SLSVKNQWMD
+52 
-62 EEGRAYIYY
+62 AYITN
-71 SLEDIMDALG
+71 LG
-81 CSNKKAISIM
+81 KYNEGKLVGEWVRFPTTEEKMKKVFERI
-91 KELDMDAGI
+91 GI
-100 GLIEKKRQ
+100 EPGAPD
-108 GQGKPTMIYLKQ
+108 GYGGHY
-120 FMIQDVQKCRNY
+120 
-132 TSGEKSVISEVKN
+132 
-145 LHILKCKNSTSRS
+145 
-158 EENTWFITDYDC
+158 EEWFITDYDC
-170 YVPGLT
+170 YVPGLM
-176 EAAQLGEY
+176 EAARLGEY

-189 LNYLASKLMELDD
+189 LNFLASKIMELDD
-202 CELDRLEAAMEVADE
+202 CELDRFEAAMEVADE

-235 VYPGIENDEDLGR
+235 VYPGIENDEDLGH
-248 YYADEMVYIHLT
+248 YYIEELGSIHLT

-268 YEAYGRDMAI
+268 YEAYGRDIAI
-278 NDGGH
+278 SEAGH

-291 DSQDPFKEYYNG
+291 DSQDPFKEPYDG
-303 EPENIPEEYRITEF
+303 DPENIPDEYKVTGF
-317 VHDKKER
+317 VHEKKER
-324 TAMDYETFKQE
+324 NEMDYETFKQE

-345 QRGYGEV
+345 QKGYGEV
-352 MTSFH
+352 ETNFH
-357 DIEKTNQNYEAI
+357 NIEKTNQNYEAI
-369 SVVQAGS
+369 SVVPAGG
-376 NIGVNFNIENA
+376 NIGVNYNIENA
-387 FASYEHTGDYEG
+387 FASYEHSGDYEG
-399 VLASATGVIVGGLDQ
+399 VLASAAGAIASGLDQ
-414 IPAVDVNALMN
+414 VPVVNVNALMN
-425 YEVMKEKLSVE
+425 YEIMKEKLSVE
-436 VISADANEELLAK
+436 VISAEVNEELLAK

-473 ASILVNNNLI
+473 ASILVNNDLI

-505 PVVIQGMNE
+505 PAVIQGMNE

-564 KIGGDFYV
+564 KIGGDFF
-572 IPSSIHEILLV
+572 ILPSSIHEILLV
-583 PDNGEVQAEGLKEM
+583 PDDGQKGADELKAM
-597 VQEVNATEVSPEEK
+597 VMDVNATQVSPEER

-636 QEKEAAIDEKAE
+636 QEKGAAIDEKAE
-648 DRGSVLKD
+648 DRESVLKN

-663 TAAKAPAKDAVEKA
+663 TAAKVPTKDAVDKE

>member
-1 MDDRIKLSY
+1 MMGFPYEHDCPI
-10 FYGKEAEQYSFYKIP
+10 E
-25 KLLFTDDYF
+25 
-34 KKISVEA
+34 
-41 KVLYGLMLDRM
+41 
-52 SLSVKNQWMD
+52 
-62 EEGRAYIYY
+62 AYITNLGKYNEGK
-71 SLEDIMDALG
+71 LEGEWVRFPTTEEKM
-81 CSNKKAISIM
+81 KKVFERI
-91 KELDMDAGI
+91 GI
-100 GLIEKKRQ
+100 EPGAPD
-108 GQGKPTMIYLKQ
+108 GYGGHY
-120 FMIQDVQKCRNY
+120 
-132 TSGEKSVISEVKN
+132 
-145 LHILKCKNSTSRS
+145 
-158 EENTWFITDYDC
+158 EEWFITDYDC
-170 YVPGLT
+170 YVPGLM
-176 EAAQLGEY
+176 EAARLGEY

-189 LNYLASKLMELDD
+189 LNYLASKIMELDD
-202 CELDRLEAAMEVADE
+202 CELDRFEAAMEVADE

-235 VYPGIENDEDLGR
+235 VYPGIENDEDLGH
-248 YYADEMVYIHLT
+248 YYIEELGSIHLT

-268 YEAYGRDMAI
+268 YEAYGRDIAI
-278 NDGGH
+278 SEAGH

-291 DSQDPFKEYYNG
+291 DSQDPFKEPYDG
-303 EPENIPEEYRITEF
+303 DPENIPDEYKVTGF
-317 VHDKKER
+317 VHEKKER
-324 TAMDYETFKQE
+324 NEMDYETFKQE

-345 QRGYGEV
+345 QKGYGEV
-352 MTSFH
+352 ETSFH
-357 DIEKTNQNYEAI
+357 NIEKTNQNYEAI
-369 SVVQAGS
+369 SVVPAGG
-376 NIGVNFNIENA
+376 NIGVNYNIENA
-387 FASYEHTGDYEG
+387 FASYEHSGDYEG
-399 VLASATGVIVGGLDQ
+399 VLASATGAIASGLDQ
-414 IPAVDVNALMN
+414 VPVVNVNALMN
-425 YEVMKEKLSVE
+425 YEIMKEKLSVE
-436 VISADANEELLAK
+436 VISAEANEELLAK

-473 ASILVNNNLI
+473 ASILVNNDLI

-492 LRADALENSPEIR
+492 LRADALENSPGIR
-505 PVVIQGMNE
+505 PAVIQGMNE

-648 DRGSVLKD
+648 DRVSVLKD

>member
-1 MDDRIKLSY
+1 M
-10 FYGKEAEQYSFYKIP
+10 
-25 KLLFTDDYF
+25 
-34 KKISVEA
+34 
-41 KVLYGLMLDRM
+41 
-52 SLSVKNQWMD
+52 
-62 EEGRAYIYY
+62 
-71 SLEDIMDALG
+71 
-81 CSNKKAISIM
+81 
-91 KELDMDAGI
+91 
-100 GLIEKKRQ
+100 
-108 GQGKPTMIYLKQ
+108 
-120 FMIQDVQKCRNY
+120 
-132 TSGEKSVISEVKN
+132 
-145 LHILKCKNSTSRS
+145 
-158 EENTWFITDYDC
+158 
-170 YVPGLT
+170 PGLT

-235 VYPGIENDEDLGR
+235 VYPGR

-335 FAEDIKEKLS
+335 FA
-345 QRGYGEV
+345 EV